1 MIMKERTKYMLMG
14 MIIGIIIGM
23 VLLYT
28 LVTFRIVRPF
38 GFREF
43 AGAGNGNF
51 TSNFTNMTMP
61 FRNR

>member
-1 MIMKERTKYMLMG
+1 MTMKERTKYMVIG
-14 MIIGIIIGM
+14 IIIGIIIGM
-23 VLLYT
+23 AMFFL

-51 TSNFTNMTMP
+51 TNMTMP

>member
-1 MIMKERTKYMLMG
+1 MIIKERTRYMLMG
-14 MIIGIIIGM
+14 IIIGIVIGM
-23 VLLYT
+23 ALLYT
-28 LVTFRIVRPF
+28 LVTFRIIRPF

-51 TSNFTNMTMP
+51 TNMTMP